1 VADNLTDL
9 DELSQGLPAPILFLH
24 NARTTVVFLLLGLLS
39 FSTLGLA
46 LFLGNMGLVG
56 GVMGAA
62 SLVGFSPLL
71 TFAAGVLP
79 HGIFELTA
87 VFLATAAM
95 FDIGAKLV
103 TPQTDRSL
111 GEVLLISLSD
121 WLRVFVGLV
130 VPLLVIAALIEVY
143 VTPQLIK
150 LAFPYF

>member
-1 VADNLTDL
+1 
-9 DELSQGLPAPILFLH
+9 
-24 NARTTVVFLLLGLLS
+24 
-39 FSTLGLA
+39 
-46 LFLGNMGLVG
+46 M
-56 GVMGAA
+56 
-62 SLVGFSPLL
+62 
-71 TFAAGVLP
+71 
-79 HGIFELTA
+79 TA

-121 WLRVFVGLV
+121 WLRVFIGLV
-130 VPLLVIAALIEVY
+130 VPLLMLAALIEVY